1 MAALE
6 RRPGPGR
13 RLALEAAIGACI
25 VVLIAWL
32 AGAGWRFYTVYLLPE
47 ARAIPTATVRPV
59 VSANAAREEAKRFR
73 QVLDHVGAGIAFRQ
87 ANQRDK
93 AIQEFQTALAL
104 DPQNVDAR
112 VNLSE
117 IGALPAGVAVPPAAP
132 TPSVVASVTPR
143 F

>member
-1 MAALE
+1 VDALE
-6 RRPGPGR
+6 RRPGPAR
-13 RLALEAAIGACI
+13 RLALEGTIAAC
-25 VVLIAWL
+25 VLVLIAWL
-32 AGAGWRFYTVYLLPE
+32 VGASWRFYTIYLLPE

-59 VSANAAREEAKRFR
+59 VSADAAREEARRFR

-87 ANQRDK
+87 ANQREK

-117 IGALPAGVAVPPAAP
+117 MGALPAGVALPPAAP
-132 TPSVVASVTPR
+132 APSIVPSVTPR
-143 F
+143 L